1 MCPQI
6 TRTVKSTIVENL
18 RDDII
23 CGEYLPGQR
32 LLLEEI
38 AARFDI
44 STTPVREA
52 LSDLESEGIVTIFP
66 HRGAVVTQFSADD
79 LQDIYD
85 IRATLEEM
93 ATRLAVPNVSDAT
106 LKQMLAYIDQMD
118 SHLGELVTLVKLN
131 HSFHITLY
139 NASGRRHLCEL
150 TNMLRYRTQHYLHAY
165 ISYLGGMPQ
174 AQADHRAILEACEQ
188 GNVDRAAMLIHSHVA
203 TVGGAIVDYVR
214 NLEEA
219 KN

>member
-1 MCPQI
+1 MTPQI
-6 TRTVKSTIVENL
+6 TRTVKSTLVASL
-18 RDDII
+18 RDEII
-23 CGEYLPGQR
+23 RGEYLPGQR
-32 LLLEEI
+32 LLLEDI

-52 LSDLESEGIVTIFP
+52 LSDLEAEGIVTIFP

-93 ATRLAVPNVSDAT
+93 ATRLAVPNVTEAI
-106 LKQMLAYIDQMD
+106 LKQMIAYIDQMD

-139 NASGRRHLCEL
+139 NASGRQQLCKL

-174 AQADHRAILEACEQ
+174 AQADHRAVVEACARGE
-188 GNVDRAAMLIHSHVA
+188 VERAAKLIHDHVA
-203 TVGGAIVDYVR
+203 TVGGAIVEYVR
-214 NLEEA
+214 NIEES
-219 KN
+219 KS